1 MVKHIDKNIL
11 KQFLLDTINEIS
23 VENGFSMEKDFK
35 FKITPNPEP
44 DKKHD
49 STDDL
54 MRLGMYTDENIKG
67 REFDLDTT
75 IQMLSAA
82 PHSKY
87 PLWINIS
94 MIEDNEKNVL
104 FDVEISLRF
113 RLPKTLSNQETGHPP
128 FKAISKN

>member
-1 MVKHIDKNIL
+1 MVKHIDKDIL
-11 KQFLLDTINEIS
+11 RQFLLDTINEIF
-23 VENGFSMEKDFK
+23 VQNRFSMKKDFK
-35 FKITPNPEP
+35 FKITPNLEP

-54 MRLGMYTDENIKG
+54 MRLGMYTDKNIYNK
-67 REFDLDTT
+67 EFDLDTT

-87 PLWINIS
+87 PLWVNVS
-94 MIEDNEKNVL
+94 MIEESANTVL

-128 FKAISKN
+128 FKAILKN

>member
-1 MVKHIDKNIL
+1 MIKHIDKDVL
-11 KQFLLDTINEIS
+11 RRFLLDTIKELS
-23 VENGFSMEKDFK
+23 VAKGFPMEKDFK
-35 FKITPNPEP
+35 FRITPNQES

-54 MRLGMYTDENIKG
+54 MRLVIYTAKNIKG
-67 REFDLDTT
+67 KEFDLDTT

-94 MIEDNEKNVL
+94 MVEENRKNIL
-104 FDVEISLRF
+104 FDVETSLRF
-113 RLPKTLSNQETGHPP
+113 RLPKTLSNQETEHPP
-128 FKAISKN
+128 FKAIK